1 MLWIL
6 LEMDI
11 SAPAKTLALVPVRV
25 MGILFLNPEVSRE
38 SILVHNP
45 ESPILSAQPSI
56 KNM

>member
-1 MLWIL
+1 
-6 LEMDI
+6 MDI